1 MWSQR
6 CCCQSVDASGDPI
19 GGSGLHQL
27 NSPKG
32 IAIDTTGALLVADTG
47 NQRVLAFGGTGYEVF
62 SSSTSSCAFGVACR
76 IRLFG
81 SVRSFNQSQVVLVRK
96 DANSASPCGSKN
108 CSFAHW
114 PGIINPQ
121 LVGGSMLDTFD
132 LGMAHG
138 CPFEKLTG
146 FCKGSATCHGL
157 AHSGL
162 TCEGLANIAECATF
176 CAYPCCNSATTSTAT
191 TTTFTT
197 HTHTFTETSST
208 TTTISTITSTT
219 VTVPTTVTSTASTTT
234 TTQTDFMDS
243 TTSIDVSGGPAAVMK
258 ISMRVEVTDP
268 QDYLQYFDD
277 DAVQAAYINVMS
289 TVASIPKNLVELER
303 TSSELGY
310 LTMTYVITIPYTNDT
325 PSIPVA
331 PVQEKLS
338 SIDIPTFNEML
349 DAEMREVPG
358 GSDFQ
363 QKVVSLSV
371 ADDISVNLSREKSMI
386 AVRLTFA
393 FAICSSRFWM

>member
-1 MWSQR
+1 
-6 CCCQSVDASGDPI
+6 
-19 GGSGLHQL
+19 
-27 NSPKG
+27 
-32 IAIDTTGALLVADTG
+32 
-47 NQRVLAFGGTGYEVF
+47 
-62 SSSTSSCAFGVACR
+62 
-76 IRLFG
+76 
-81 SVRSFNQSQVVLVRK
+81 
-96 DANSASPCGSKN
+96 
-108 CSFAHW
+108 
-114 PGIINPQ
+114 
-121 LVGGSMLDTFD
+121 
-132 LGMAHG
+132 
-138 CPFEKLTG
+138 
-146 FCKGSATCHGL
+146 
-157 AHSGL
+157 
-162 TCEGLANIAECATF
+162 
-176 CAYPCCNSATTSTAT
+176 
-191 TTTFTT
+191 
-197 HTHTFTETSST
+197 
-208 TTTISTITSTT
+208 
-219 VTVPTTVTSTASTTT
+219 
-234 TTQTDFMDS
+234 
-243 TTSIDVSGGPAAVMK
+243 MK